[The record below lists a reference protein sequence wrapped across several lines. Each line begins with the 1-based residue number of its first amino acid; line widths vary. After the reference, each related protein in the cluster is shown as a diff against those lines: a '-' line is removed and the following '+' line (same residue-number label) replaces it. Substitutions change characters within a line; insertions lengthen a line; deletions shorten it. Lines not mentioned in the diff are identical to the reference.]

1 MNVVL
6 IYNQKSGGRFTLK
19 QIKRLFKDNGLTV
32 SYSFTIQQLGSR
44 KLANLLK
51 KGVTVAAIGGDG
63 TMNAVARQI
72 VGTKSKLLPL
82 PGGTLNHF
90 VGDLGMPKTVEEVL
104 KNIANVKEQVIDV
117 GYVNNELFVNNS
129 SLGLYPFTLIDRKS
143 ASKRLSK
150 WVAASHAALNQL
162 IRFRRLRFVIDG
174 EKIRSPFVFVG
185 NNHYDI
191 AASLIPQRTNLKE
204 GILTVMVATSSS
216 RFSLIRAAFATLKGD
231 VSGIDDFKLQQRKDL
246 TVYSPRKVT
255 PVSFDGEVKHLSF
268 PLEYRIAPKSLT
280 VLVVKEQ

>member
-19 QIKRLFKDNGLTV
+19 QIKRLFKDNGLEV
-32 SYSFTIQQLGSR
+32 SYSFTMQQLTSR

-63 TMNAVARQI
+63 TMNAVARHI

-90 VGDLGMPKTVEEVL
+90 VRDLGMTGSVEDVL
-104 KNIANVKEQVIDV
+104 KQVSTAEEQLIDV
-117 GYVNNELFVNNS
+117 GYVNDELFVNNS

-143 ASKRLSK
+143 ANKWLSK
-150 WVAASHAALNQL
+150 WVAATHAAINQL
-162 IRFRRLRFVIDG
+162 IRFRRLPFVIDG

-191 AASLIPQRTNLKE
+191 AASLIPQRNSLKK
-204 GILTVMVATSSS
+204 GMLTVMVATSSS

-231 VSGIDDFKLQQRKDL
+231 VSGIDDFKLQERKEL
-246 TVYSPRKVT
+246 TVYSPRVTT
-255 PVSFDGEVKHLSF
+255 PVSFDGEVKRLSF
-268 PLEYRIAPKSLT
+268 PLEYKVASKVLT
-280 VLVVKEQ
+280 VLVVKND